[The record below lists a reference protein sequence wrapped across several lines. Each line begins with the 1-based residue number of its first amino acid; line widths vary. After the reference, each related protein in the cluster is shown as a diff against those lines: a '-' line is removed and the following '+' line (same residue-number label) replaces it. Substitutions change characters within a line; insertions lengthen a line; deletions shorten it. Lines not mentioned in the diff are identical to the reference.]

1 MTSTSKEPSGR
12 DRTGDHCLDYDRLGY
27 HRLDNQGA
35 KPDQH
40 ERELLERRSAAS
52 AEQPSTAGGGADEGS
67 LLADLPL
74 VDLPPSVS
82 AGGDPPPAGVTE
94 PDDNTA
100 NAAAPAATRD
110 FIDVGVSD
118 AEDLRRL
125 EESIR
130 WLMSAGTKPM
140 PRGAPLPPVLGLTPL
155 GAHDDDSLLLDPD
168 TLFPPRPRRHA
179 NTVASAAKILLV
191 SAIAAPTAYF
201 IASWLQLP
209 GAAATSDSTVVAV
222 SAGPSDRQA
231 ARVSLLSDTAPP
243 HAVHDD
249 INVARTSDPAAISR
263 VVMATA
269 GSAPEAATPARLPVV
284 TPPEAVT
291 APAPAALPAKPAMAP
306 QDIAMMIERGRVL
319 FEAGDVAAARLFF
332 RRAANAG
339 DPAAAIAMGATYD
352 PEILAQRFI
361 RGIEANAEEAQ
372 KWYERA
378 REMSQHVEMLAQRH

>member
-12 DRTGDHCLDYDRLGY
+12 DRPGNFGLDNDRLDI
-27 HRLDNQGA
+27 RGA
-35 KPDQH
+35 QPEQH
-40 ERELLERRSAAS
+40 KRGLPEGLSATS
-52 AEQPSTAGGGADEGS
+52 FEQPSTAGGGTDVGA
-67 LLADLPL
+67 LLADLP
-74 VDLPPSVS
+74 VVEPPPSVS
-82 AGGDPPPAGVTE
+82 VGPGPVPSGVAPRDDGSDTAGQ
-94 PDDNTA
+94 
-100 NAAAPAATRD
+100 AAARD

-118 AEDLRRL
+118 AQDLRRL

-140 PRGAPLPPVLGLTPL
+140 PRRAPLPSVLGLTPL
-155 GAHDDDSLLLDPD
+155 DADDDDSLLLDPD
-168 TLFPPRPRRHA
+168 TLFPPRPRHHA
-179 NTVASAAKILLV
+179 NTVVSAAKILLV

-209 GAAATSDSTVVAV
+209 GAAATSDATVVATSV
-222 SAGPSDRQA
+222 G
-231 ARVSLLSDTAPP
+231 LSDDQSARTSVLSDAAPP
-243 HAVHDD
+243 QAVHDD
-249 INVARTSDPAAISR
+249 VNVITKTPGPPAISR

-269 GSAPEAATPARLPVV
+269 VAAPAATTPERLPVV

-291 APAPAALPAKPAMAP
+291 APTPAILPAKPAMPP
-306 QDIAMMIERGRVL
+306 QEIAMMIERGRVL

-372 KWYERA
+372 KWYDKA

>member
-12 DRTGDHCLDYDRLGY
+12 DRLGNYGLDND
-27 HRLDNQGA
+27 RLDNRGA
-35 KPDQH
+35 QPEQH
-40 ERELLERRSAAS
+40 KRGLLEGLSATS
-52 AEQPSTAGGGADEGS
+52 FGQPSMAGGGADEGP
-67 LLADLPL
+67 LLADLP
-74 VDLPPSVS
+74 VVEPPPSVS
-82 AGGDPPPAGVTE
+82 ASPDPAGVA
-94 PDDNTA
+94 PLDDGSDTA
-100 NAAAPAATRD
+100 GQAAARD

-118 AEDLRRL
+118 AQDLQRL

-140 PRGAPLPPVLGLTPL
+140 PRRAPLPPVLGLTPL
-155 GAHDDDSLLLDPD
+155 DAHDDDSLLLDPD

-179 NTVASAAKILLV
+179 NTIASTAKILLV

-209 GAAATSDSTVVAV
+209 GAAATSDATVVATSV
-222 SAGPSDRQA
+222 GLSDDQT
-231 ARVSLLSDTAPP
+231 ARVSVLSNATPP
-243 HAVHDD
+243 QAVHDD
-249 INVARTSDPAAISR
+249 VNVTTKTPDPAAISR

-269 GSAPEAATPARLPVV
+269 VAAPEATKPPERLPVV

-291 APAPAALPAKPAMAP
+291 APAPAILPAKPAMPA
-306 QDIAMMIERGRVL
+306 QEIAMMIERGRVL

-372 KWYERA
+372 KWYDKA